1 MNTTNRDWETL
12 IEELRLHNREH
23 SITTAPSR
31 LRSHRIFAC
40 NICYKKSN
48 PASAAFR
55 NFYNFARANINA
67 VNYTGQTQR
76 LFGEVTRAVSRL
88 GSTLTNTTVLAVI
101 QLIDLLTIDSPPRR
115 PKIVF
120 VRAILSII
128 YNTQGFTI
136 GGNAIYTIAQNLLG
150 SLDNEGNPIPEL
162 EETTYTRSR
171 PQTRAPT
178 PEETYT
184 FGQELS
190 A

>member
-1 MNTTNRDWETL
+1 MTTTNRDWETL

-23 SITTAPSR
+23 NTATAPSR

-48 PASAAFR
+48 PASRAFQ
-55 NFYNFARANINA
+55 NFYDFARANINA
-67 VNYTGQTQR
+67 VNYIGQTQR
-76 LFGEVTRAVSRL
+76 LFGEVTRAISRS
-88 GSTLTNTTVLAVI
+88 GDTLTNSTVLAVI
-101 QLIDLLTIDSPPRR
+101 QLIDSLEIDNPPRR

-120 VRAILSII
+120 VRALPSII
-128 YNTQGFTI
+128 YNTQGFTSA
-136 GGNAIYTIAQNLLG
+136 GNTIYSVALNVLG
-150 SLDNEGNPIPEL
+150 SIDNEGNPIPEL

-178 PEETYT
+178 PEESYT